1 MRKLIAVI
9 FIAFPLISFSQTEN
23 FWTKKNDFAGM
34 KRERC
39 VGLSIN
45 DIGYM
50 GMGTDTNEMTH
61 NDWWS
66 YDAVADVW
74 TQRASLPGSVR
85 RNAIGVT
92 VGSVAYVGLGID
104 SNEAGPGT
112 PLKDIWEYNPGTNSW
127 TQKADFPGAGGLGV
141 YYCAAFSL
149 DFKLYVVGGKPGP
162 MSLSDEVWEYKP
174 FNNSWMQLPD
184 FPGGGRY
191 QLSSFVINNKAY
203 VGLGADHNTYRS
215 EMWEYN
221 AGNGTWTPIADF
233 AGGDRGQAVA
243 FSISERGFICTGK
256 DGGLKSDL
264 WEYNPYTDYWTARAS
279 YGGSARSG
287 AAGFVCYGKA
297 YVGTGDGYS
306 GKKESM
312 WEYTPMLVLAINDA
326 SQMNLG
332 LYPNPV
338 TEQLTITGCAQA
350 EYIQIFD
357 INGRTVYV
365 DRINNQNEIH
375 INCSLFAKGEYT
387 VQITGKNN
395 SVFTD
400 KIEVQ

>member
-1 MRKLIAVI
+1 MRNRIAII
-9 FIAFPLISFSQTEN
+9 FLFLPFAVLSQTEN

-39 VGLSIN
+39 IGLSIDN
-45 DIGYM
+45 VGYI

-61 NDWWS
+61 NDWWA
-66 YDAVADVW
+66 YDAATDVW

-104 SNEAGPGT
+104 SNEAGPGV
-112 PLKDIWEYNPGTNSW
+112 PLKDLWEYNPASNSW
-127 TQKADFPGAGGLGV
+127 TQKADFPGAGGSGV
-141 YYCAAFSL
+141 YFATAFCL
-149 DFKLYVVGGKPGP
+149 DYKLYVTGGKAGP
-162 MSLSDEVWEYKP
+162 FNLSDEVWEYKP
-174 FNNSWMQLPD
+174 FLNSWIQLPD

-191 QLSSFVINNKAY
+191 QMCSFVVNSKAY

-221 AGNGTWTPIADF
+221 AGNGTWSSITDF

-243 FSISERGFICTGK
+243 FTINERGFICTGK

-264 WEYNPYTDYWTARAS
+264 WEYNPYLDSWTARAS

-312 WEYTPMLVLAINDA
+312 WEYTPMLILGVNEN
-326 SQMNLG
+326 SQADIQLF
-332 LYPNPV
+332 PNPV
-338 TEQLTITGCAQA
+338 VEQLIVTGCGQCDV
-350 EYIQIFD
+350 IRILD
-357 INGRTVYV
+357 LNGKEVFTEN
-365 DRINNQNEIH
+365 INNQNRVEV
-375 INCSLFAKGEYT
+375 NCTSLAHGVYF
-387 VQITGKNN
+387 VQVTGSGNL
-395 SVFTD
+395 VYTD
-400 KIEVQ
+400 KFIVQ